1 MYIYIPKHNMTQVSH
16 SPGRITT
23 MILRFAAKVMHTS
36 DKMNPPT
43 SANNNNNSTH
53 RETEGE
59 EPSTCYGAT
68 NGVVP

>member
-36 DKMNPPT
+36 DKMNPQAQIIIIIVRTERQKERSRVRVT
-43 SANNNNNSTH
+43 S
-53 RETEGE
+53 
-59 EPSTCYGAT
+59 T
-68 NGVVP
+68 NGVAL